1 MRKTLLFILILWSIA
16 SVAQN
21 PKDSINT
28 YKKRVLEAPEVDL
41 LMSYYHQEGDHSA
54 VGGGIGSESLD
65 NITPTIVIT
74 LPLNDDDVL
83 TIDAGLS
90 AYTSA
95 SSSNI
100 NPFNNSGASRGGDDD
115 DDDFRISNSVAS
127 PGVGNNLRTSS
138 TSTAISSSTTKGSP
152 WVASSGASRTDEL
165 YSLSVDYSHSSDNRN
180 FIWGAHTAISQ
191 EYDYGSFGFGGSI
204 ARLFNEK
211 NTEMSLK
218 TQVYLDKWRPIYP
231 TELHEY
237 SLYGSNFLNSGYFNG
252 VTVLDENGDASTQY
266 NPNQFSV
273 INDKKRNSYSASLSF
288 SQIISKRMQ
297 ASFFVDLVYQ
307 EGLLSTPYHRIY
319 FADKPNFYIG
329 TASDIPNYTSSKN
342 KGVYQLADNIEHLPG
357 NRLKTPFGAR
367 INYYISENLKLRTY
381 YRYYTDDWG
390 ITSHTASI
398 ELPVKLTQSLTLSP
412 NYRYYQQTAAKYF
425 APFETHLS
433 TGQYYTSDHDLAAL
447 HSNQWGLGLSYT
459 DIFTQRKIYKFGL
472 KNIHLK
478 YSHYGRSDGL
488 KANII
493 SMGVKFVFE

>member
-1 MRKTLLFILILWSIA
+1 MRNTLLFILIFSSFL

-21 PKDSINT
+21 EKDSVNT

-54 VGGGIGSESLD
+54 VGGGIGNESLD
-65 NITPTIVIT
+65 DITPTIVIT

-100 NPFNNSGASRGGDDD
+100 NPFNNSGASRGGNDDD
-115 DDDFRISNSVAS
+115 DDDDDDYRPSQNTS
-127 PGVGNNLRTSS
+127 P
-138 TSTAISSSTTKGSP
+138 STTKGSP

-165 YSLSVDYSHSSDNRN
+165 YSLSIDYSHSSDSRN
-180 FIWGAHTAISQ
+180 FIWGGHAAISQ
-191 EYDYGSFGFGGSI
+191 EYDYGSVGFGGSI

-211 NTEMSLK
+211 NTELSLK
-218 TQVYLDKWRPIYP
+218 TQIYLDKWRPIYP

-237 SLYGSNFLNSGYFNG
+237 SLYGSNFLNSGYFKG
-252 VTVLDENGDASTQY
+252 ITVLDEGGNTSTQY
-266 NPNQFSV
+266 QPNQFAV

-319 FADKPNFYIG
+319 FADKPNYYIG
-329 TASDIPNYTSSKN
+329 TASDIPNYASSKN

-367 INYYISENLKLRTY
+367 INYYISENLKLRSY

-398 ELPVKLTQSLTLSP
+398 ELPIKLSQSLTLSP
-412 NYRYYQQTAAKYF
+412 NYRYYQQTAANYF
-425 APFETHLS
+425 APYETHLS
-433 TGQYYTSDHDLAAL
+433 TEQYYTSDHDLAAL

-472 KNIHLK
+472 KNVNLK

-488 KANII
+488 KANIV
-493 SMGVKFVFE
+493 SLGVKFVFD